1 MRVLLI
7 EDDTATAQSIE
18 LMLKSE
24 NFNVYVT
31 DLGEEGIDLGKLY
44 DYDIILLDLNL
55 PDMSGYEVLRSL
67 RVTKIKTPILIL
79 SGMAGIEDK
88 VKGLGHGA
96 DDYLTKP
103 FHKDELVA
111 RIHAIVR
118 RSKGHAQSVIIT
130 GDLTVNLDQKTV
142 EVDGARVHLTG
153 KEYQMLELLSL
164 RKGTTLTKEMFL
176 NHLYGGMDEPE
187 LKIIDVFIC
196 KLRKKLATASSGRN
210 YIETVWGRGLRA
222 ARALAKRRPHPGLVS
237 GRRWT
242 KTGRTAP
249 FLGLKHFPGL
259 AAERRSTRLLPAA
272 ARKNWR
278 QTKLYRGRTV
288 SPIRASSIA
297 AAHWRPSRIAQ
308 TTSDWPRRMS
318 PQAKTLAWEEAYR
331 LVSAATLPR
340 LSERTPS
347 SVSRPSLTGET
358 KPIASRT
365 RSAFSVNSLPSIGLN
380 FSSTRAHLRPVTTPF
395 SPSKASV
402 VTAKSR
408 SAPSS

>member
-1 MRVLLI
+1 MRRTSPRSRSDGRGGEPNMRVLLI

-196 KLRKKLATASSGRN
+196 KLRKKLATASNGRN
-210 YIETVWGRGLRA
+210 YPETVWGRGYVLREPPPGDERIPAQSALRFPSWVLSPSAPPGGVCVVASEDRA
-222 ARALAKRRPHPGLVS
+222 APIL
-237 GRRWT
+237 
-242 KTGRTAP
+242 
-249 FLGLKHFPGL
+249 
-259 AAERRSTRLLPAA
+259 
-272 ARKNWR
+272 
-278 QTKLYRGRTV
+278 RG
-288 SPIRASSIA
+288 
-297 AAHWRPSRIAQ
+297 
-308 TTSDWPRRMS
+308 MS
-318 PQAKTLAWEEAYR
+318 PFYQACHR
-331 LVSAATLPR
+331 
-340 LSERTPS
+340 
-347 SVSRPSLTGET
+347 
-358 KPIASRT
+358 
-365 RSAFSVNSLPSIGLN
+365 
-380 FSSTRAHLRPVTTPF
+380 
-395 SPSKASV
+395 
-402 VTAKSR
+402 SR
-408 SAPSS
+408 SS